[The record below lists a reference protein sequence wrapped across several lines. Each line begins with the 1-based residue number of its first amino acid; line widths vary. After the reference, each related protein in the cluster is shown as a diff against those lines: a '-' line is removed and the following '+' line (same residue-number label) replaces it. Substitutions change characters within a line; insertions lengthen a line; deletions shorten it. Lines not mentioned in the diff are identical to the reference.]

1 MSIYPSPPN
10 FVAPSAPT
18 ELNEQIVR
26 DIVIDELNK
35 RLPIPQEK
43 STVKIPFH
51 VGIDQQILNL
61 PSGSFG
67 LINILENN
75 LNYTLS
81 IHKINTN
88 FETHFTE
95 TLMNFNSLYK
105 YLKKTTIKNKRVGF
119 LVKEYFSIKHNQNI
133 KKIQLFENIQSQKIF
148 SSMNT
153 IMTIPAFI
161 IQHNGK
167 KYQYTRLKNGL
178 YIQYEPINRKIIKKI
193 L

>member
-1 MSIYPSPPN
+1 MSIYPNPPN
-10 FVAPSAPT
+10 FAAPT
-18 ELNEQIVR
+18 APIELTEQAIR

-43 STVKIPFH
+43 STIKVPFH
-51 VGIDQQILNL
+51 VSIDQQILNL

-67 LINILENN
+67 LINVLENN

-95 TLMNFNSLYK
+95 TIMNFNSLYK
-105 YLKKTTIKNKRVGF
+105 YLKKTAIKNKRVGF
-119 LVKEYFSIKHNQNI
+119 LIKEYFSIKHCQNI
-133 KKIQLFENIQSQKIF
+133 KKIKLFEDTQSQKILL
-148 SSMNT
+148 SLN
-153 IMTIPAFI
+153 ILMTIPSFI

-178 YIQYEPINRKIIKKI
+178 YMQYEPINRGIIKKI

>member
-43 STVKIPFH
+43 STIKVPFH

>member
-43 STVKIPFH
+43 STIKVPFH

-67 LINILENN
+67 LINIL
-75 LNYTLS
+75 
-81 IHKINTN
+81 
-88 FETHFTE
+88 
-95 TLMNFNSLYK
+95 
-105 YLKKTTIKNKRVGF
+105 
-119 LVKEYFSIKHNQNI
+119 
-133 KKIQLFENIQSQKIF
+133 
-148 SSMNT
+148 
-153 IMTIPAFI
+153 
-161 IQHNGK
+161 
-167 KYQYTRLKNGL
+167 
-178 YIQYEPINRKIIKKI
+178 
-193 L
+193 

>member
-1 MSIYPSPPN
+1 
-10 FVAPSAPT
+10 
-18 ELNEQIVR
+18 
-26 DIVIDELNK
+26 
-35 RLPIPQEK
+35 
-43 STVKIPFH
+43 
-51 VGIDQQILNL
+51 
-61 PSGSFG
+61 
-67 LINILENN
+67 
-75 LNYTLS
+75 
-81 IHKINTN
+81 
-88 FETHFTE
+88 
-95 TLMNFNSLYK
+95 MNFNSLYK